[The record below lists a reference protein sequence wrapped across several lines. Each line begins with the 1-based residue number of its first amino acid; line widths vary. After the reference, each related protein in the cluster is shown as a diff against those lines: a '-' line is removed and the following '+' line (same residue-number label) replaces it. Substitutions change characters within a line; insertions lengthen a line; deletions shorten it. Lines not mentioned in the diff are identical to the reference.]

1 MNELPKIVRQGLAIA
16 LLVVALLLGWSL
28 VLHPLYLATKQSIE
42 ELDDAR
48 FELQRLALLTEDVA
62 TTTPDAILAELDAL
76 QTELFAVR
84 TTSDTDAQFITAVDQ
99 LIRSSGVR
107 LLQLKA
113 GVPSRSGILN
123 RYTVDINAAGHE
135 SSIAR
140 LLSGIEQ
147 HHPLLVVDY
156 AALLS
161 QGNPLADAGFDT
173 APELSVQLRLSGFG
187 ADINTT
193 ESQGRRNAR

>member
-1 MNELPKIVRQGLAIA
+1 MNELPIFVRQGLAIG
-16 LLVVALLLGWSL
+16 LLAVALLFGWSL
-28 VLHPLYLATKQSIE
+28 VLHPLYLATKQSVE

-48 FELQRLALLTEDVA
+48 FELQRLAILAEDAA
-62 TTTPDAILAELDAL
+62 TTTPDAILSELDAL
-76 QTELFAVR
+76 QTQLFAMR
-84 TTSDTDAQFITAVDQ
+84 TASDTDAHFITAVDQ

-113 GVPSRSGILN
+113 GVPSRAGILT
-123 RYTVDINAAGHE
+123 RYTVDINSAGHE
-135 SSIAR
+135 SDIAR

-147 HHPLLVVDY
+147 NRPLLVIDH

-161 QGNPLADAGFDT
+161 QGNPFADFDT

-187 ADINTT
+187 ADINIT
-193 ESQGRRNAR
+193 ESQGRHNAR